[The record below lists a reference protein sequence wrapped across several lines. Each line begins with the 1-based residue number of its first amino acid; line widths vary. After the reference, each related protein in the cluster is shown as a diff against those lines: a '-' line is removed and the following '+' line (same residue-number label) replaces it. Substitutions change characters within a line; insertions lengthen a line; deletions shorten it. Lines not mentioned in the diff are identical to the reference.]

1 MIFDPYMNFS
11 PWSSAIL
18 PSASGVL
25 GLTISEFRGHS
36 DDSGHLTVRVWP
48 TSLRQQ
54 QPFCSPTSKRRTED
68 QASAC
73 ENRDRV
79 SRWPLGS
86 HWAFIPSKCT
96 EKESCL
102 SHAWR
107 DLPCFSCNGIMFDTG
122 RNKLFILHFTLQHY
136 HAFAKFVN
144 LPCEGLK
151 RHDDVE
157 LILWFKMKWTSLSPS
172 FTDIVC
178 LGIQTN
184 LNAYYAKCPP
194 TTINMANQ
202 SQCLFSWTFPKDK
215 GSAKDLEMFNGQ
227 DCGERATE
235 VQIKVL

>member
-54 QPFCSPTSKRRTED
+54 QPICSPTSKSRTEN

-79 SRWPLGS
+79 TRWPLGS

-102 SHAWR
+102 SQAWR

-136 HAFAKFVN
+136 YAFAKFMKIWKTK
-144 LPCEGLK
+144 K
-151 RHDDVE
+151 R
-157 LILWFKMKWTSLSPS
+157 KWSSTDIVIQNKITSLSPS

-184 LNAYYAKCPP
+184 LNPCYTVCPP
-194 TTINMANQ
+194 ATINTANQ
-202 SQCLFSWTFPKDK
+202 SQCLLSWSVPKDK
-215 GSAKDLEMFNGQ
+215 GSSKDLDMFNEQ
-227 DCGERATE
+227 DCGERAMD
-235 VQIKVL
+235 VVLGYK